1 MSTFRIADRV
11 RPHFKSLI
19 PYSSARHE
27 FSGEAQI
34 FLDANEN
41 PFENGYNRYPDPLQ
55 TKLKSVISSIRQIET
70 HKIFVGNGSD
80 EAIDLLIRLFCE
92 PGRDHILTLTPTYGM
107 YKVCATI
114 NNIPV
119 IEIPLGEN
127 FSLPV
132 EKILNQINEK
142 TGIIFIC
149 SPNNPTG
156 NAFSSED
163 ILRVVDQSG
172 TLVVV
177 DEAYIDFSGEKS
189 MIKELERPNLIVLQ
203 TLSKAFGLAGLRL
216 GMTFSNAPN
225 ISLLN
230 QIKPPYNISS
240 AAQEE
245 AIRRLENLELPKIIS
260 EIKTEREWLESKLF
274 NLKIVH
280 RVHPSDANFLL
291 TEFKDAQ
298 TVFQFLKSK
307 GIIVRDRSKET
318 GCSNCLRI
326 TVGTTTENQSLIKT
340 LKEIETK

>member
-1 MSTFRIADRV
+1 MSTFRIADRI
-11 RPHFKSLI
+11 RPHLKSLI

-55 TKLKSVISSIRQIET
+55 SKLKAVISSIRQVDSQ
-70 HKIFVGNGSD
+70 KIFVGNGSD

-114 NNIPV
+114 NNIAV

-132 EKILNQINEK
+132 EEILKRTNEK

-156 NAFSSED
+156 NAFSREE

-177 DEAYIDFSGEKS
+177 DEAYVDFSGEKS
-189 MIKELERPNLIVLQ
+189 MIQDLERPNLIVLQ

-216 GMTFSNAPN
+216 GMAFSNTPN

-240 AAQEE
+240 AAQEK
-245 AIRRLENLELPKIIS
+245 AISRLENLELLKIVS
-260 EIKTEREWLESKLF
+260 EIKTEREWLQMKLSD
-274 NLKIVH
+274 LKIVDK
-280 RVHPSDANFLL
+280 VHPSDANFLL

-318 GCSNCLRI
+318 GCANCLRI
-326 TVGTTTENQSLIKT
+326 TIGTPAENQFLIQT
-340 LKEIETK
+340 LKEIETT